1 MIACFAKDNNYVI
14 EFRLELDFDNDGKSD
29 ENEEGISVMP
39 TI

>member
-1 MIACFAKDNNYVI
+1 MIACFAKDNNYVV

-29 ENEEGISVMP
+29 EPGISVMP